1 MQLFISHIHE
11 ERTIAATIRDELYSC
26 FGAQVEVF
34 LAEDIPLGTNWFDEI
49 KSALGRSDVL
59 IVLFS
64 KYSSSRPWIN
74 IEAGYGVMAGK
85 KVIPICHSGFSKTDL
100 PVIYGLLQAIDLLD
114 TKDIGRLLD
123 QIARETQAGQ
133 FLGDKSGSV
142 SRWIDKVSHAVRS
155 TPRFAQPLNTA
166 PCIWIIG
173 SNRGLGPKQS
183 VFNKRFVTFLAQ
195 ALMQRC
201 FRVVFGR
208 SRLLDILGESLNQ
221 EVDRSQ
227 VYGVDRDT
235 LTEFSS
241 TSAMYKDVP
250 KSAPNPVVVL
260 GSFRSDRG
268 LSEVFMESIGHSPDI
283 AVVIGG
289 ALTGRTREEVE
300 HAKAAGIPVLPI
312 SFTGGVAATI
322 EWSGDSSL
330 LDRVIKIQHAKR
342 DYSSIAQSICDVLE
356 AQTVIKRNL

>member
-1 MQLFISHIHE
+1 MRLFISHIHE
-11 ERTIAATIRDELYSC
+11 ERTIAETIRDELYCC

-34 LAEDIPLGTNWFDEI
+34 LAEDIPLGTNWFDQI

-59 IVLFS
+59 VVLFS

-85 KVIPICHSGFSKTDL
+85 KVIPICHSGFSKTEL

-114 TKDIGRLLD
+114 AKDIGRLLD
-123 QIARETQAGQ
+123 QIARGTQAGQ

-142 SRWIDKVSHAVRS
+142 SRWIEKVSQVVRS
-155 TPRFAQPLNTA
+155 MPRLTQPLNSV
-166 PCIWIIG
+166 PCVWIIG
-173 SNRGLGPKQS
+173 SNRSLRQKQS
-183 VFNKRFVTFLAQ
+183 TFNRRFVGFLAQ
-195 ALMQRC
+195 ALMQRR

-208 SRLLDILGESLNQ
+208 SRLLDILGECINQ
-221 EVDRSQ
+221 ELDRPQ

-235 LTEFSS
+235 LTEFASA
-241 TSAMYKDVP
+241 SAMYKDAP
-250 KSAPNPVVVL
+250 KSAPNPVVLL

-268 LSEVFMESIGHSPDI
+268 LSEVFVESIGHSPDI

-300 HAKAAGIPVLPI
+300 HAKAAGIPVLPV
-312 SFTGGVAATI
+312 SFTGGIAATLD
-322 EWSGDSSL
+322 WTGDMSL
-330 LDRVIKIQHAKR
+330 LDRVAKIQQAKR
-342 DYSSIAQSICDVLE
+342 DYSSIAQLICDVLE
-356 AQTVIKRNL
+356 AQTAIRRSE